1 MSKKSLRKIN
11 MIYKTGMLAAAAS
24 LAVGALIYN
33 RAHLFTVMIWVAYTL
48 NSGFVEKKNGGISY
62 E

>member
-1 MSKKSLRKIN
+1 
-11 MIYKTGMLAAAAS
+11 MIYKVGMLSAAAA
-24 LAVGALIYN
+24 LAVGAMIYN

-48 NSGFVEKKNGGISY
+48 NSGFVENNNGGISY